1 MGITIT
7 VQKVGISLSISISFR
22 LGFSRSLA
30 KIVVSSIG
38 SVVGTIGIGVV
49 KTRVQAVSIGAV
61 EKSGV
66 SLSVSLGL
74 GFSRSLAKIVVS
86 TIGSVVGAIGIGV
99 VKTGVQA
106 VPIGAVEKSGVSL

>member
-1 MGITIT
+1 MKTSITISMGITIT

-49 KTRVQAVSIGAV
+49 KPGVQAVSIGAV
-61 EKSGV
+61 KKSGV

-74 GFSRSLAKIVVS
+74 GFGRSLAKIVVS

-99 VKTGVQA
+99 VKTGVCCK
-106 VPIGAVEKSGVSL
+106 EE

>member
-1 MGITIT
+1 M
-7 VQKVGISLSISISFR
+7 

-49 KTRVQAVSIGAV
+49 KTGVHTGVTISIGAV

-74 GFSRSLAKIVVS
+74 GFGRSLAKIVVS
-86 TIGSVVGAIGIGV
+86 SIGSVVGTIGIGV
-99 VKTGVQA
+99 VKTRVHTGVTIS
-106 VPIGAVEKSGVSL
+106 IGAVEKSGVSISVSLGL

>member
-1 MGITIT
+1 MKTSITISMGITIT

-49 KTRVQAVSIGAV
+49 KTRVHTGVMVSIGAV

-74 GFSRSLAKIVVS
+74 GFGRSLAKIVVS
-86 TIGSVVGAIGIGV
+86 TIGSVVGTIGIGV
-99 VKTGVQA
+99 VKTGVQ
-106 VPIGAVEKSGVSL
+106 